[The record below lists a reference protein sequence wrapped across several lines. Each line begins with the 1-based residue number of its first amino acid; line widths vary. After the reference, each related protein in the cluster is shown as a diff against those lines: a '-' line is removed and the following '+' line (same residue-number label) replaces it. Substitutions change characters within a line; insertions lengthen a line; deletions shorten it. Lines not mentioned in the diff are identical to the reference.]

1 MPKQSKSPRAPAPVV
16 NKQRGSTPWTGRAN
30 YTTLDEIPTGEE
42 VLAGMFF
49 IMNVLL
55 SFYLIMEH
63 LMTL

>member
-1 MPKQSKSPRAPAPVV
+1 MV
-16 NKQRGSTPWTGRAN
+16 NKQRGSTPRTGHTN

-49 IMNVLL
+49 ITNVLL

>member
-1 MPKQSKSPRAPAPVV
+1 MSSAPVV

-63 LMTL
+63 PMTL

>member
-1 MPKQSKSPRAPAPVV
+1 MPKQSKSPRALAPVV

-55 SFYLIMEH
+55 TFY
-63 LMTL
+63 

>member
-1 MPKQSKSPRAPAPVV
+1 MPKQRKSPRASAPAV
-16 NKQRGSTPWTGRAN
+16 NKQRDSTPRTGHAN

-49 IMNVLL
+49 ITNILL

-63 LMTL
+63 PMTL